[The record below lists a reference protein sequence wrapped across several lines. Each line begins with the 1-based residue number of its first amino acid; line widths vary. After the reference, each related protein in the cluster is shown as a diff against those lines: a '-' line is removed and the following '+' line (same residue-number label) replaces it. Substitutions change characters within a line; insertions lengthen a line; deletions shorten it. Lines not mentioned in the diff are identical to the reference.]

1 MKVQAEKTIGVKWCG
16 KLCHEIGM
24 QRKTTHGSY
33 EVGKQIMV
41 TAAKCQ
47 EDCQGLRMSSTASST
62 EHYIFDYFGPN
73 IQLFDRVRLS

>member
-1 MKVQAEKTIGVKWCG
+1 MKVATDKTIGVKWCG

-24 QRKTTHGSY
+24 ERKTTHGSSR
-33 EVGKQIMV
+33 VSKQTMV

-47 EDCQGLRMSSTASST
+47 EECQGLRMSSTASST

-73 IQLFDRVRLS
+73 IRLFD